1 MASVHAISVS
11 KTSHFDSVSVFNHQR
26 LQAIHNNV
34 DVDKARW
41 SYLIASN
48 IAFKQ
53 AYSHCIKLNM
63 PATEQL
69 VIWLE
74 KLITAGQCA
83 NIFVEHMEL
92 DEMSQARLTQ
102 LCIMHNV
109 NLIIVTTH
117 QHGEV
122 VKGPWLNS

>member
-11 KTSHFDSVSVFNHQR
+11 KTSHFDSVSVFNLQR

-34 DVDKARW
+34 DKAKW
-41 SYLIASN
+41 SYLIANN

-53 AYSHCIKLNM
+53 AVSNCIKLNM
-63 PATEQL
+63 PTMGQL

-74 KLITAGQCA
+74 KLITCGQCA
-83 NIFVEHMEL
+83 NIFVEHVTL
-92 DEMSQARLTQ
+92 DEMSQARLTH

-109 NLIIVTTH
+109 NLINVTTH

-122 VKGPWLNS
+122 VKGPWLDS

>member
-1 MASVHAISVS
+1 MASVHAISAS
-11 KTSHFDSVSVFNHQR
+11 KTSHFDSVSVFNQQR

-34 DVDKARW
+34 DKAKW
-41 SYLIASN
+41 SYLIANN
-48 IAFKQ
+48 IVFKQ

-74 KLITAGQCA
+74 KLISGGQCA
-83 NIFVEHMEL
+83 NIFVEHVVL

-109 NLIIVTTH
+109 NLINVTTH

-122 VKGPWLNS
+122 VKGPWLDS